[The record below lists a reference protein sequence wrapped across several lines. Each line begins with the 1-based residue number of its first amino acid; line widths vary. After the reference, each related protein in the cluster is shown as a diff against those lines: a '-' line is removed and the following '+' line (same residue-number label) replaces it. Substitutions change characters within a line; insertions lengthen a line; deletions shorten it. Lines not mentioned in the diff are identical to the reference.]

1 MFHYSSHYN
10 SNYNRKSQPIFKAER
25 KKEDKQKVLN
35 LAEWERNQKQMA
47 KMKSLQKNQ
56 ESLLSSHQKKM
67 EAEEENDTGPKMR
80 VAFDREKD
88 MQGNIRFFFISG
100 HNYYKTYKLDK

>member
-1 MFHYSSHYN
+1 M
-10 SNYNRKSQPIFKAER
+10 
-25 KKEDKQKVLN
+25 N

-67 EAEEENDTGPKMR
+67 EAEEEKDTGPKMR

-88 MQGNIRFFFISG
+88 MQGN
-100 HNYYKTYKLDK
+100 N